1 MFQVASLQQ
10 KLEKTQKSKYDQSLG
25 TAAKLNDTRLAPV
38 RTPPTTKLRRTLK
51 GHFGK
56 VTDMHW
62 GGDSRLLVSAG
73 QDGNLLVWNTVSSN
87 KLNAVPLKSS
97 YVMSVGM
104 EQTKGDLVACGGLD
118 NLCTVYP
125 WRAPERATELVFHD
139 GFLSCCRFLNEQQIL
154 TSSGDS
160 SCILWDIPT
169 ARNIVNFAEHAA
181 DALHMSLKP
190 GDKSSFASCS
200 VDGTVKV
207 WDIRAPKKSVM
218 TFTGHEGDVNCVE
231 FMPSDGNALGTC
243 GQDGTVRLFDLRAC
257 NQLAVYGGVSPS
269 EGELESFTKLSFSAS
284 GRLLFVGHSDGN
296 VYTYDVL
303 SDRTGPAFVL
313 QGAHDKAISGLGVSL
328 RGNALCTASWDG
340 LLKIWA

>member
-1 MFQVASLQQ
+1 MSSLQQ
-10 KLEKTQKSKYDQSLG
+10 KVEKTQKAKYDQSLG
-25 TAAKLNDTRLAPV
+25 TAVKFSGAQLAPL
-38 RTPPTTKLRRTLK
+38 RMPPMHTKLRRTLK

-56 VTDMHW
+56 VTAMHW

-87 KLNAVPLKSS
+87 KLNAVQLKSS

-104 EQTKGDLVACGGLD
+104 EQSKGDMVACGGLD
-118 NLCTVYP
+118 NLCTVYH
-125 WRAPERATELVFHD
+125 WRQPEKATELVFHD
-139 GFLSCCRFLNEQQIL
+139 GFLSCCRFLSEQQIL

-160 SCILWDIPT
+160 NCILWDIAT
-169 ARNIVNFAEHAA
+169 SRNIVNFTEHAA

-190 GDKSSFASCS
+190 GDKHSFASCS

-207 WDIRAPKKSVM
+207 WDIRKPGGSVM
-218 TFTGHEGDVNCVE
+218 TFTGHSGDVNCVE

-257 NQLAVYGGVSPS
+257 NQLASYGGVNNES
-269 EGELESFTKLSFSAS
+269 EMEGFTKLSFSGS

-296 VYTYDVL
+296 VYAYDVL
-303 SDRTGPAFVL
+303 ADRAGPAFAL
-313 QGAHDKAISGLGVSL
+313 QGAHDKAVSSIGVSP

-340 LLKIWA
+340 VLKIWA